1 MNEKQSIMTL
11 LFEQTVKSQSDY
23 RTRLNA
29 SIKCAHFLLHQGLP
43 FCGHDECKCSSN
55 QGNYLE
61 LLHFLS
67 RNNEVIKRVTFS
79 EAPRHNKLTSPDI
92 QKNITQAAV
101 EEITNVIIKDL
112 GDSLFSILIDESC
125 DISIKEQMVV
135 VLRYVDNNGHI
146 IEHFLGI
153 QHLRDTTASSF
164 KAAIEALFSKHGL
177 SISRLHGQGYHGAS
191 NMGGEFNGLKALIL
205 NSNPSAYY
213 VHCFAHRLQ
222 LTLVAVTK
230 KHNEVGDVFNFISS
244 IINIVG
250 ASCKRMEVIRE
261 KQYARIIEGLEN
273 GEISNGRGL
282 NQETSLRRYG
292 DTR

>member
-1 MNEKQSIMTL
+1 M
-11 LFEQTVKSQSDY
+11 
-23 RTRLNA
+23 A
-29 SIKCAHFLLHQGLP
+29 
-43 FCGHDECKCSSN
+43 
-55 QGNYLE
+55 
-61 LLHFLS
+61 
-67 RNNEVIKRVTFS
+67 
-79 EAPRHNKLTSPDI
+79 
-92 QKNITQAAV
+92 
-101 EEITNVIIKDL
+101 
-112 GDSLFSILIDESC
+112 
-125 DISIKEQMVV
+125 V
-135 VLRYVDNNGHI
+135 VLQYVS
-146 IEHFLGI
+146 
-153 QHLRDTTASSF
+153 DTTANSL

-177 SISRLHGQGYHGAS
+177 SISRLRGQGYDGAS
-191 NMGGEFNGLKALIL
+191 NMRGEFNGLKALIL

-273 GEISNGRGL
+273 GEISSGRDL
-282 NQETSLRRYG
+282 NQETSLRKYG